1 MNLMYFLMEKF
12 FEEEWVC
19 AVGILTTSVLI
30 TLIRANGL
38 STAISKIIMA
48 LQNGEKIVSYE
59 MLKWFAFV
67 SGLYVAFYYI
77 YKLFQIKLL
86 TKMRQWIRQQLLNIL
101 LLRNN
106 ENYSG
111 INFSKLASPITRLST
126 TLFVT
131 VSDWLSYILP
141 NLMFLIIMA
150 IYFLY
155 TNRTLGLLFILG
167 NIIIISYFLFNMQS
181 MLDIND
187 VYEKSVHETE
197 NYMQEILNN
206 IEKIIYRGQV
216 GNEIKI
222 FGAKADKTVSD
233 AYNFYLTSSNHGT
246 VLQLITNITVV
257 GLIWK
262 LISLHFAGDVSV
274 STIITFITILT
285 MYRENVMTI
294 ITQISDAL
302 ECQGR
307 INTVLENINGLEDV
321 TELPKLV
328 EDEGEDLGRITSIKY
343 EGVRCAYTGTKEI
356 NAEIRPVG
364 GKIIGIRG
372 DSGSGKT
379 TMIKMLLKMIPITS
393 GRITVNG
400 KDLSEISTT
409 QIRRIVT
416 YVDQKG
422 KMFDRSIDENILYGC
437 GGGLD
442 EKEECESGVLRI
454 KRKSRMRR
462 MMTKG
467 IGDEKGVEIGER
479 WSGGERQLYNV
490 VSGVIN
496 RGEILVLDEPTNA
509 VDMELKSELL
519 EVIEEERKS
528 KECIIIISHDKEV
541 FPLFDETI
549 NV

>member
-1 MNLMYFLMEKF
+1 MKKF
-12 FEEEWVC
+12 FEEEWMS
-19 AVGILTTSVLI
+19 AVGILTTSVLL
-30 TLIRANGL
+30 TLLRANGL
-38 STAISKIIMA
+38 STAITKIITA
-48 LQNGEKIVSYE
+48 LQNGEKLVSYE
-59 MLKWFAFV
+59 MLKWFALV

-77 YKLFQIKLL
+77 YKLFQIRLL

-111 INFSKLASPITRLST
+111 INFTKLASPITRLST

-141 NLMFLIIMA
+141 NLMFLLIMA

-167 NIIIISYFLFNMQS
+167 NLLIVSYFWFNMQS
-181 MLDIND
+181 MVDSNL
-187 VYEKSVHETE
+187 VYENSVHDTE

-222 FGAKADKTVSD
+222 FGAKADKTVND
-233 AYNFYLTSSNHGT
+233 AYNFYFKSSNHAT
-246 VLQLITNITVV
+246 VLQLISNITVV
-257 GLIWK
+257 GLLWK
-262 LISLHFAGDVSV
+262 LITLHFDGDVSV

-285 MYRENVMTI
+285 MYRENMMTI

-307 INTVLENINGLEDV
+307 INTVLENIDGLDDV
-321 TELPKLV
+321 TELPKFV
-328 EDEGEDLGRITSIKY
+328 EDEGEDLGKITSIKY
-343 EGVRCAYTGTKEI
+343 EGVRCEHTGTKEI
-356 NAEIRPVG
+356 NVEIRPVG

-379 TMIKMLLKMIPITS
+379 TMIKMLLKMIPLTS

-400 KDLSEISTT
+400 KDLREISTT
-409 QIRRIVT
+409 QIRRLVT

-422 KMFDRSIDENILYGC
+422 KMFDRSVEKNIRYGC
-437 GGGLD
+437 SG
-442 EKEECESGVLRI
+442 EECEVGEERM
-454 KRKSRMRR
+454 KRKSRMRE
-462 MMTKG
+462 MLNK
-467 IGDEKGVEIGER
+467 EEEEEVVGER

-490 VSGVIN
+490 VSGVIKSSK
-496 RGEILVLDEPTNA
+496 ILVLDEPTNA
-509 VDMELKSELL
+509 VDVELKSELL
-519 EVIEEERKS
+519 EVIVDERKS

-549 NV
+549 QV

>member
-1 MNLMYFLMEKF
+1 MGKF

-19 AVGILTTSVLI
+19 AVGILTTSVLL

-38 STAISKIIMA
+38 STTISKMIMA
-48 LQNGEKIVSYE
+48 LQSGQKIVSYE

-67 SGLYVAFYYI
+67 SGLYVSFYYI
-77 YKLFQIKLL
+77 YKLFQNKLM
-86 TKMRQWIRQQLLNIL
+86 TKLRQWVRQQLLNML
-101 LLRNN
+101 LLYNN
-106 ENYSG
+106 ENFSG
-111 INFSKLASPITRLST
+111 INFTKLSSPITRLST
-126 TLFVT
+126 TMFTT

-141 NLMFLIIMA
+141 NLMFLLLMT

-155 TNRTLGLLFILG
+155 TNRNMGLLFIAG
-167 NIIIISYFLFNMQS
+167 NILIISYFWFNMQS
-181 MLDIND
+181 MMDRNRT
-187 VYEKSVHETE
+187 YEKSVHETE

-222 FGAKADKTVSD
+222 FGTKSDKTVRD
-233 AYNFYLTSSNHGT
+233 AYDFYSNISNHGT
-246 VLQLITNITVV
+246 VLYLLTNITVV
-257 GLIWK
+257 GIMWK
-262 LISLHFAGDVSV
+262 LISLHFAGDMAV

-285 MYRENVMTI
+285 MYRENMITLV
-294 ITQISDAL
+294 TQISDSL
-302 ECQGR
+302 ECLGR
-307 INTVLENINGLEDV
+307 VNSVLENVVGLSNISEI
-321 TELPKLV
+321 PKLV
-328 EDEGEDLGRITSIKY
+328 EDEGEDLGQITSIKY
-343 EGVRCAYTGTKEI
+343 AHVKCAYSGTKEI

-364 GKIIGIRG
+364 GKIIGVRG

-400 KDLSEISTT
+400 KDLSEISAT
-409 QIRRIVT
+409 QIRKIVT

-437 GGGLD
+437 GGEGLGL
-442 EKEECESGVLRI
+442 EKECELGVLRM
-454 KRKSRMRR
+454 KRKSRMRS
-462 MMTKG
+462 MMSKG
-467 IGDEKGVEIGER
+467 SGEEKGKEIGER

-490 VSGVIN
+490 VSGVIKS
-496 RGEILVLDEPTNA
+496 GGILVLDEPTNA

-519 EVIEEERKS
+519 EVIEEERKR